1 MDRLPP
7 GFEDVATAQS
17 RVSGAVSIIAVVVDA
32 LSPTRTLGSSY
43 MSTFTVKDRDVA
55 SGPWGGL
62 KVKYFHDNRD
72 HLPDPDVGDVILLRN
87 IKPSIVRG
95 IRMYV
100 SSDADSAAWVLWKG
114 DNSNKR
120 KPGCFNPTREE
131 REYASRLLKNDI
143 SAQNISQS
151 LHDGDG
157 KQHTPNPTPSQKEKG
172 ALPSRKFCLLKDAKF
187 SKFVDITGEV
197 VKTFREADDRFIL
210 YVTDYT
216 SNEYLFNYIQ
226 PSNDMDDDDYPYQYI
241 KKDKDRQW
249 PGPYGRMTIHIT
261 LFTPHAEYARE
272 HVKEKDYVTLYN
284 VRIKA
289 DKISGRM
296 EGALHT
302 DQKYP
307 HKIQVHIISDT
318 ETDLYFMQLVKR
330 KVQYWKKMRVE
341 LPNDFSENNQS
352 RKLPGSDPVRDR
364 KRKRQQEKREKLKEE
379 KRKKKK
385 DPDQPDFPRLV
396 QTKRDELNPHIRAS
410 NPAIPCRLIRDILDA
425 DTHAFKGCDG
435 VEFQLP
441 FQNFRYRSSVR
452 VVDFFPHNLED
463 FSVLY
468 NRDCALLS
476 DDTDDVSD
484 NSDPDASRW
493 WEWRFCLLVEDGGP
507 NIPPLP
513 SGQTRERMPLFVWG
527 SDAEFLLQMD
537 AVNLRDNSDA
547 LVNLRE
553 KLFVLWGDLEERK
566 SADIDAFYSGKADTV
581 STKPFTCCIKE
592 YGVKT
597 GNKETDPI
605 SLGWERRFQ
614 MFQTA
619 IS

>member
-17 RVSGAVSIIAVVVDA
+17 RASGAVSIIAVVVDA
-32 LSPTRTLGSSY
+32 LSPTRTSGSSY
-43 MSTFTVKDRDVA
+43 MSTFTVKDRDVG

-62 KVKYFHDNRD
+62 KVKYFHDDMD

-87 IKPSIVRG
+87 IKSSIVRG
-95 IRMYV
+95 ERMHV
-100 SSDADSAAWVLWKG
+100 SSYADSAAWALWSKHG
-114 DNSNKR
+114 RGKL
-120 KPGCFNPTREE
+120 KPGSLQPTREE
-131 REYASRLLKNDI
+131 KKYASWLLENNA
-143 SAQNISQS
+143 SAQNIHRTRRDDETRQAA
-151 LHDGDG
+151 
-157 KQHTPNPTPSQKEKG
+157 KQNTSSEVT
-172 ALPSRKFCLLKDAKF
+172 SRRFCLLRDAVF
-187 SKFVDITGEV
+187 SKFIDITGEV

-216 SNEYLFNYIQ
+216 SNEHLFNYIQ
-226 PSNDMDDDDYPYQYI
+226 PSNEMDDDDRPYQYI
-241 KKDKDRQW
+241 KKDKDNRW
-249 PGPYGRMTIHIT
+249 PGPFGTMTIQIT

-272 HVKEKDYVTLYN
+272 NVKVKDYVTLYN
-284 VRIKA
+284 VHIKEG
-289 DKISGRM
+289 KISGRM

-307 HKIQVHIISDT
+307 HKIQVHLINGM
-318 ETDLYFMQLVKR
+318 ETDLHIMQLVKR
-330 KVQYWKKMRVE
+330 KMQYWKKMRE
-341 LPNDFSENNQS
+341 KLPNDPGENKNS
-352 RKLPGSDPVRDR
+352 PRKSISDLVVDR
-364 KRKRQQEKREKLKEE
+364 KRQRQREKREKLKEK
-379 KRKKKK
+379 KRKKKE
-385 DPDQPDFPRLV
+385 DSDQPDFPRLAPI
-396 QTKRDELNPHIRAS
+396 KRDQLNPHVRAS
-410 NPAIPCRLIRDILDA
+410 NPAIPCRLIRDILDP
-425 DTHAFKGCDG
+425 DTHSFKGCDG

-441 FQNFRYRSSVR
+441 FQNVRYRSSVR
-452 VVDFFPHNLED
+452 VVDYFPHNLED

-468 NRDCALLS
+468 NRDRALLS
-476 DDTDDVSD
+476 DDVGDVSD
-484 NSDPDASRW
+484 SDPGGRML

-507 NIPPLP
+507 NVPYLPP
-513 SGQTRERMPLFVWG
+513 GQTRERMPLFVWG
-527 SDAEFLLQMD
+527 SDAVFLLQMD
-537 AVNLRDNSDA
+537 AVNLRDNQDA
-547 LVNLRE
+547 LSNLRE

-592 YGVKT
+592 YGVMT

>member
-1 MDRLPP
+1 MERLPH

-17 RVSGAVSIIAVVVDA
+17 RTSGAVSIIAVVVDA
-32 LSPTRTLGSSY
+32 LSPVRTSGSSY
-43 MSTFTVKDRDVA
+43 MSTFTVKDRDVG

-62 KVKYFHDNRD
+62 KVKYFHDNKD

-87 IKPSIVRG
+87 IKSSIVRG
-95 IRMYV
+95 ERMHV
-100 SSDADSAAWVLWKG
+100 SPNHDSAAWVLWKR
-114 DNSNKR
+114 DNSNKM
-120 KPGCFNPTREE
+120 KPGCLKPTRQES
-131 REYASRLLKNDI
+131 EYASLLLKNNV

-151 LHDGDG
+151 QHGGDG
-157 KQHTPNPTPSQKEKG
+157 KQHTLNPTPSQKQKG
-172 ALPSRKFCLLKDAKF
+172 ALPSRKFCLLKDAEF
-187 SKFVDITGEV
+187 SKFIDITGEV

-216 SNEYLFNYIQ
+216 SNDHLFNYIQ
-226 PSNDMDDDDYPYQYI
+226 PSNGMDDDDGPYQYI
-241 KKDKDRQW
+241 KKDNDKQW
-249 PGPYGRMTIHIT
+249 RGPYGRMTILIT

-272 HVKEKDYVTLYN
+272 YVKEKDYVTLYN

-289 DKISGRM
+289 DRTSGRM

-307 HKIQVHIISDT
+307 HKIQVHIINDT
-318 ETDLYFMQLVKR
+318 ETDLHFMQLVKR
-330 KVQYWKKMRVE
+330 KMQYWKKIRVE
-341 LPNDFSENNQS
+341 LPKDFSENNQS
-352 RKLPGSDPVRDR
+352 RKAPGSDPVRDR
-364 KRKRQQEKREKLKEE
+364 KRKRQQEKRERLKEE

-396 QTKRDELNPHIRAS
+396 QTKRDELNPH
-410 NPAIPCRLIRDILDA
+410 NA
-425 DTHAFKGCDG
+425 DTHAFKGSDG

-441 FQNFRYRSSVR
+441 FQNVRYRSSVR
-452 VVDFFPHNLED
+452 VVDYFPHNLED

-468 NRDCALLS
+468 NRDLALLS

-484 NSDPDASRW
+484 DSDSDANRW

-513 SGQTRERMPLFVWG
+513 PGQTRERMPLFVWG

-547 LVNLRE
+547 LASLRE